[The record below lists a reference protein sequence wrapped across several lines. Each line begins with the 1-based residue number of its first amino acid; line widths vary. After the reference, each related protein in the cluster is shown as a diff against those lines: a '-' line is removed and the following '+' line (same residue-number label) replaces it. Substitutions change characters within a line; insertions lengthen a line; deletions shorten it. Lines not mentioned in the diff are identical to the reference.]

1 MESHLISVLIVR
13 WLFYYEDV
21 DGDSIVMAVLLGL
34 SYATHSR
41 ISNELSIV
49 WRKLMKPPDLSTFD
63 GIAGML
69 TFHWLVFISI
79 LPAGYHT

>member
-49 WRKLMKPPDLSTFD
+49 WRKLDLSTFD

-69 TFHWLVFISI
+69 TFQWLVFISI